1 MATTLDTF
9 RSIVTDSALQVV
21 SKRFEPTQL
30 DHAIRAAGSEFVR
43 RTRCVVASDDS
54 LTLTVDSAVLDY
66 SGVADFN
73 PSRFIGAALLED
85 GEVEHLL
92 TQADYRHVQRRLDR
106 GDGVCDRPMIAF
118 REAEQEAV
126 FSFNPEQAW
135 GLRLTYWQPFTT
147 WTIGTVTPASVTL
160 NIPDDLVYPVA
171 WFGAASYLVMGKAPD
186 VAAHLRTQFEHHIR
200 ISAGQVG
207 PNGPVYA
214 DEDAYL

>member
-1 MATTLDTF
+1 MPTTLDTV

-21 SKRFEPTQL
+21 SARFSATQI
-30 DHAIRAAGSEFVR
+30 DHAIQGAGSEFVR

-66 SGVADFN
+66 SGVSDFD
-73 PSRFIGAALLED
+73 PSRFVGAALLED
-85 GEVEHLL
+85 GEVAHLL
-92 TQADYRHVQRRLDR
+92 SQADYRHVQRRLDR

-126 FSFNPEQAW
+126 FSFTPEQAW
-135 GLRLTYWQPFTT
+135 GLRLTYWQPFST
-147 WTIGTVTPASVTL
+147 WTIGTVTPSEVTL
-160 NIPDDLVYPVA
+160 NLPDDHLYPVA

-207 PNGPVYA
+207 NNGPVYA
-214 DEDAYL
+214 DEGAYE